1 MGTFG
6 VDNNG
11 AFTFTDNRIQTTSTN
26 EEIILD
32 PAGTGKVVIDSDL
45 ISTAT
50 QIINVADPTSIN
62 MRLLKHM
69 LTHKS
74 LHKTDFQGDS
84 GGALNIDLDSETL
97 TIAGGSGIDTS
108 VLVTH

>member
-11 AFTFTDNRIQTTSTN
+11 AFTFTDNPISTTSTN

-32 PAGTGKVVIDSDL
+32 PAGTGKVVIDSDPDL
-45 ISTAT
+45 DSN
-50 QIINVADPTSIN
+50 QIINVADPDPPN

-69 LTHKS
+69 LDQAS
-74 LHKTDFQGDS
+74 AQDS
-84 GGALNIDLDSETL
+84 IYKVTL
-97 TIAGGSGIDTS
+97 
-108 VLVTH
+108 VVH